1 MGIES
6 LISGVTNKFYNSN
19 AVKALS
25 GVDYLSTAYGQDFIP
40 EYTNLEG
47 QKKYQ
52 TKAPIPNLPKPETMF
67 FVYFSLNS
75 EVQTL
80 Y

>member
-47 QKKYQ
+47 QKNIKQ
-52 TKAPIPNLPKPETMF
+52 KLLFQIF
-67 FVYFSLNS
+67 LN
-75 EVQTL
+75 QKQCFL
-80 Y
+80 FIFH

>member
-47 QKKYQ
+47 QKNFY
-52 TKAPIPNLPKPETMF
+52 
-67 FVYFSLNS
+67 
-75 EVQTL
+75 
-80 Y
+80 